1 MGVSWGPAIT
11 NLSGYGATV
20 RCVTTKTPAP
30 QGATPE
36 PPQGDPTPAPQG
48 APEQTAPTAPPTD
61 PPEPQGDATDWK
73 AEARK
78 WETRAQRDAQTLA
91 DLKKQMQTLLTP
103 EQVAD
108 QAQAAAAAAAQATT
122 ASQEALKLRVALEKG
137 VPASMADRL
146 IGSTREELE
155 ADAAVVLATMTA
167 AAPPAP
173 TPPPSRVPDAGAGT
187 GRATTPKHDL
197 NELLRIAAGVAG

>member
-1 MGVSWGPAIT
+1 MTTQSDAPTDPGAQKQDPKTDAAPEAAPAGT
-11 NLSGYGATV
+11 
-20 RCVTTKTPAP
+20 
-30 QGATPE
+30 TPE
-36 PPQGDPTPAPQG
+36 PST
-48 APEQTAPTAPPTD
+48 
-61 PPEPQGDATDWK
+61 PPEAEVDWK
-73 AEARK
+73 ALAEK
-78 WETRAQRDAQTLA
+78 WERQAKNDRKTLEG
-91 DLKKQMQTLLTP
+91 LKTSMQGLLTP

-167 AAPPAP
+167 AAPQTPPAP
-173 TPPPSRVPDAGAGT
+173 GPRVPDAGAGT
-187 GRATTPKHDL
+187 GRATPPKHDL

>member
-1 MGVSWGPAIT
+1 M
-11 NLSGYGATV
+11 
-20 RCVTTKTPAP
+20 TTKSDAP
-30 QGATPE
+30 QGATST
-36 PPQGDPTPAPQG
+36 PPQGDPTPQAPQG
-48 APEQTAPTAPPTD
+48 APEPPAAPPTD
-61 PPEPQGDATDWK
+61 PPAEPQGDATDWK

-78 WETRAQRDAQTLA
+78 WESRAQRDAQTLA

-167 AAPPAP
+167 ATPPTA
-173 TPPPSRVPDAGAGT
+173 PPSRVPDAGAGT
-187 GRATTPKHDL
+187 GRATPPKHDL
-197 NELLRIAAGVAG
+197 NELLRIAAGVAGN